1 VDLAGSRFAKTDA
14 DRLAVWQ
21 RHVDRVKEIE
31 KREKAELELG
41 RGMVSDLLEA
51 QARRL
56 EAELDLKLSQRREA
70 GEMAAVLRRLND
82 LGRKVEALRKERVG
96 N

>member
-1 VDLAGSRFAKTDA
+1 MDLAELRFAKIDA

-41 RGMVSDLLEA
+41 RGTVSDLSEA
-51 QARRL
+51 EAWRL
-56 EAELDLKLSQRREA
+56 EAELNLKLSQQRGA
-70 GEMAAVLRRLND
+70 GEMAAVFRRLND
-82 LGRKVEALRKERVG
+82 LERKVEALQKERVG